1 MAVVYPPQQGPVRP
15 REPGL
20 GELLGRFFSDTR
32 QLVSDFVHLAVLDA
46 RRAGV
51 RLAMLLSAGLMI
63 AILLITAWM
72 GFVAAGIVWM
82 FDRGVSW
89 PLAIAVAALINIAAA
104 AALAW
109 WARHLV
115 AEMPFTALLRQLR
128 GEAPVTPSGH
138 PDEKH

>member
-1 MAVVYPPQQGPVRP
+1 MAVTVP
-15 REPGL
+15 PGL
-20 GELLGRFFSDTR
+20 GSALSQLVSDTR
-32 QLVSDFVHLAVLDA
+32 QLAADFAHLAVLDA

-51 RLAMLLSAGLMI
+51 RLAMLLSAGLLI

-89 PLAIAVAALINIAAA
+89 PLAIAIAALINIAGAA
-104 AALAW
+104 GLAW

-115 AEMPFTALLRQLR
+115 SEMPFTALLRQLR
-128 GEAPVTPSGH
+128 GEPPH
-138 PDEKH
+138 EEH

>member
-1 MAVVYPPQQGPVRP
+1 MSAVLPRQRSPAAGPRQ
-15 REPGL
+15 PGF
-20 GELLGRFFSDTR
+20 GELLARLVSDTR
-32 QLVSDFVHLAVLDA
+32 QLIADFAHLAVLDA

-51 RLAMLLSAGLMI
+51 RLAMLLSAGLLI

-72 GFVAAGIVWM
+72 GLVAAGIVWM
-82 FDRGVSW
+82 FDQGVSW
-89 PLAIAVAALINIAAA
+89 PLAIAIAALTNIAAA

-115 AEMPFTALLRQLR
+115 SEMPFTALLRQLR
-128 GEAPVTPSGH
+128 GEPPAD

>member
-1 MAVVYPPQQGPVRP
+1 VAAVFPPRQAPARP
-15 REPGL
+15 REPGF

-32 QLVSDFVHLAVLDA
+32 QLVADFAQLAVLDA

-51 RLAMLLSAGLMI
+51 RLAMLLSAGLSI
-63 AILLITAWM
+63 AILLVTAWM

-82 FDRGVSW
+82 FDKGVSW
-89 PLAIAVAALINIAAA
+89 PLAIAAAALINIAAA
-104 AALAW
+104 AGLAW

-115 AEMPFTALLRQLR
+115 SEMPFTALLRQLR
-128 GEAPVTPSGH
+128 GNPPKD

>member
-1 MAVVYPPQQGPVRP
+1 MAVVFPPQGSPARR

-20 GELLGRFFSDTR
+20 GELLRSFFTDTR
-32 QLVSDFVHLAVLDA
+32 QLAADFAQLAVLDA

-51 RLAMLLSAGLMI
+51 RLAMLLSAGLLI
-63 AILLITAWM
+63 AILVITAWM
-72 GFVAAGIVWM
+72 AFVAAGIVWM

-89 PLAIAVAALINIAAA
+89 PVAIAIAALINIAAA

-115 AEMPFTALLRQLR
+115 SEMPFTALLRQLR
-128 GEAPVTPSGH
+128 GEPPASTTRQ
-138 PDEKH
+138 PDEEH

>member
-1 MAVVYPPQQGPVRP
+1 LAVTAP
-15 REPGL
+15 PGL
-20 GELLGRFFSDTR
+20 GAAAAQLVSETR
-32 QLVSDFVHLAVLDA
+32 QLVADFAHLAVLDA

-51 RLAMLLSAGLMI
+51 RLAMLLSAGLLI
-63 AILLITAWM
+63 AILVITAWM

-89 PLAIAVAALINIAAA
+89 PVAIAIAALINIAGA

-115 AEMPFTALLRQLR
+115 SEMPFTALLRQLR
-128 GEAPVTPSGH
+128 GG
-138 PDEKH
+138 DEPEPGP

>member
-1 MAVVYPPQQGPVRP
+1 LAVTVPQ
-15 REPGL
+15 GL
-20 GELLGRFFSDTR
+20 GSALSQLVSDTR
-32 QLVSDFVHLAVLDA
+32 QLAADLAHLAVLDA
-46 RRAGV
+46 RRAGI
-51 RLAMLLSAGLMI
+51 RLAMLLSAGLLI

-89 PLAIAVAALINIAAA
+89 PLAIAIAAFINIAGA

-115 AEMPFTALLRQLR
+115 SEMPFTALLRQLR
-128 GEAPVTPSGH
+128 GEPPH
-138 PDEKH
+138 EEH

>member
-1 MAVVYPPQQGPVRP
+1 VAVVFPPQSTGPHRL

-20 GELLGRFFSDTR
+20 IDLAGRLISDTR
-32 QLVSDFVHLAVLDA
+32 QLVSDFAQLAVLDA

-51 RLAMLLSAGLMI
+51 RLAMLLSAGLLI
-63 AILLITAWM
+63 AILVITAWM

-82 FDRGVSW
+82 FDQGVSW
-89 PLAIAVAALINIAAA
+89 PLAIAVAAVINIVAA

-115 AEMPFTALLRQLR
+115 SEMPFTALLRQLR
-128 GEAPVTPSGH
+128 GDPPRDPGE
-138 PDEKH
+138 

>member
-1 MAVVYPPQQGPVRP
+1 MAVVFPPPGTPARP

-20 GELLGRFFSDTR
+20 GELAGRFLADTR
-32 QLVSDFVHLAVLDA
+32 QFVADFAQLAVLDA

-51 RLAMLLSAGLMI
+51 RLALLLSAGLVI
-63 AILLITAWM
+63 AILVITAWM

-89 PLAIAVAALINIAAA
+89 PVAIAIAALINIAAA

-109 WARHLV
+109 WARNLV
-115 AEMPFTALLRQLR
+115 SEMPFTALLRQLR
-128 GEAPVTPSGH
+128 GDPPASPPGH
-138 PDEKH
+138 SDEEH

>member
-1 MAVVYPPQQGPVRP
+1 LAVAAPQ
-15 REPGL
+15 GL
-20 GELLGRFFSDTR
+20 GSALVQLASDTR
-32 QLVSDFVHLAVLDA
+32 QLVADLAHLAVLDA

-51 RLAMLLSAGLMI
+51 RLAMLLSAGLLI

-89 PLAIAVAALINIAAA
+89 PLAIAIAAFTNIAGA

-115 AEMPFTALLRQLR
+115 SEMPFTALLRQLR
-128 GEAPVTPSGH
+128 GESAH
-138 PDEKH
+138 EEH

>member
-1 MAVVYPPQQGPVRP
+1 LAVTAP
-15 REPGL
+15 RGL
-20 GELLGRFFSDTR
+20 GSAVGQLVSETR
-32 QLVSDFVHLAVLDA
+32 QLVADFVHLAVLDA

-51 RLAMLLSAGLMI
+51 RLAMLLSAGLLI
-63 AILLITAWM
+63 AILVITAWM

-89 PLAIAVAALINIAAA
+89 PLAIAIAALINIAGA

-115 AEMPFTALLRQLR
+115 SEMPFTALLRQLK
-128 GEAPVTPSGH
+128 GDTGNHEAH
-138 PDEKH
+138 

>member
-1 MAVVYPPQQGPVRP
+1 MAVTAP
-15 REPGL
+15 PGL
-20 GELLGRFFSDTR
+20 GSALVQLASDTR
-32 QLVSDFVHLAVLDA
+32 QLLADFAHLAVLDA

-51 RLAMLLSAGLMI
+51 RLAMLLSAGLLI

-89 PLAIAVAALINIAAA
+89 PLAIALAAFINIAAA
-104 AALAW
+104 AGLAW

-115 AEMPFTALLRQLR
+115 SEMPFTALLRQLR
-128 GEAPVTPSGH
+128 GESAH
-138 PDEKH
+138 EEH

>member
-1 MAVVYPPQQGPVRP
+1 MAVVFPPPQSPARP
-15 REPGL
+15 REPGV

-32 QLVSDFVHLAVLDA
+32 QLVADFAHLAVLDA

-51 RLAMLLSAGLMI
+51 RLAFLLSAGLVI
-63 AILLITAWM
+63 AILVITAWM

-82 FDRGVSW
+82 FEEGVSW
-89 PLAIAVAALINIAAA
+89 PLAIAIAAIINIVVAAG
-104 AALAW
+104 LAW

-115 AEMPFTALLRQLR
+115 SEMPFTALLRQLR
-128 GEAPVTPSGH
+128 GEAPKD

>member
-1 MAVVYPPQQGPVRP
+1 MAVTAP
-15 REPGL
+15 PGL
-20 GELLGRFFSDTR
+20 GAAAAQLVSETR
-32 QLVSDFVHLAVLDA
+32 QLVADFAHLAVLDA

-51 RLAMLLSAGLMI
+51 RLAMLLSAGLLI
-63 AILLITAWM
+63 AILVITAWM

-89 PLAIAVAALINIAAA
+89 PVAIAIAALINIAGA

-115 AEMPFTALLRQLR
+115 SEMPFTALLRQLR
-128 GEAPVTPSGH
+128 GGGEPEAGP
-138 PDEKH
+138 

>member
-1 MAVVYPPQQGPVRP
+1 MAVVFPPQHGAARP

-20 GELLGRFFSDTR
+20 GELLGRLFSDTR
-32 QLVSDFVHLAVLDA
+32 QLVADFAHLAVLDA

-51 RLAMLLSAGLMI
+51 RLAMLLSAGLLV

-82 FDRGVSW
+82 FDHGVSW
-89 PLAIAVAALINIAAA
+89 PLAIAIAALLNIVAAAL
-104 AALAW
+104 LAW

-115 AEMPFTALLRQLR
+115 SEMPFTALLRQLR
-128 GEAPVTPSGH
+128 GEAPKD
-138 PDEKH
+138 PDEGH